1 MIRLLFLLGLSF
13 SFVYP
18 SALQDAINKA
28 PLGATLK
35 LSAGKYVGNIVIN
48 KPLTIKGIDS
58 GVFIDGNFSGNTIT
72 IKSSNVTLENLNIIN
87 SGTKMYQLDS
97 AVLIKESKHILIKEC
112 SIKNSLYG
120 INMYM
125 VQDSNISHN
134 FISSIQADIQ
144 LKGDALKVWHSH
156 KNIFAYNT
164 IKDVR
169 DSSFNYSHNNL
180 IKNNTFINNRLSL
193 QFGMSHKNKI
203 IKNTFKYNSSSLV
216 FMGGMDTN
224 VSFNTILSSKGS
236 AGIGLL
242 VKNVHNFHF
251 ENNRLSFNGVAI
263 YVDSKSIETGM
274 QRFFINNTITYNKEA
289 LHFHKDIQ
297 NNTMINN
304 IFEGN
309 IDDVVKNTQQNTTFS
324 NIIHHNYWDRYQGFD
339 TNDDNIGDRAFKMYI
354 YADQLWQYDHR
365 LKFFYASPL
374 MSMLNFLTKVAPFI
388 EPVLILEDTQPLISK
403 LK

>member
-324 NIIHHNYWDRYQGFD
+324 NTIHHNYWDRYQGFD